1 MNREVH
7 VRFWERLEVKLL
19 RATRQNRTLAESEER
34 RYHAS
39 QNRREFEFRG
49 IQTQPIEK
57 RLEMKR
63 RRAEASAGR
72 RQAGTSGTRVA
83 WGGRTRWWKKPF
95 DFHTHRSTRL

>member
-1 MNREVH
+1 MG
-7 VRFWERLEVKLL
+7 
-19 RATRQNRTLAESEER
+19 QNRTLAESEER

-95 DFHTHRSTRL
+95 DLLIARLACDRR